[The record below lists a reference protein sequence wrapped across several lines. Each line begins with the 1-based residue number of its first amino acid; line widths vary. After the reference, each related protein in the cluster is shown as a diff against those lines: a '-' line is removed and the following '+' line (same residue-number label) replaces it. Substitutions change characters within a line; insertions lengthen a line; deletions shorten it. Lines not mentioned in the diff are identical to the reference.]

1 MIQNTPKEIMERIFS
16 YNAFIQRWMDIEAAL
31 ARAEASLDMIPKEAA
46 EEISRKAK
54 VEFLD
59 MKKLEET
66 VQEIWLPT
74 IAFVRVFKTIC
85 AGDTGQYIHWGYSSP
100 DLVNTSR
107 MLQLRDAHGVIYE
120 SLRSIEADLLDMAER
135 HADTI
140 MAGRSHNIQALPT
153 TFGYKVTSWA
163 REIRRQIQRLK
174 ECRER
179 LFVVECAGA
188 IGTMASFG
196 AKGPQVQCLM
206 AKELGLQVPD
216 MSWRGARDRV
226 AEFVNLL
233 SIIAGTLARIA
244 NEVYL
249 LMHTEIGE
257 VAEPWRHGYVGS
269 STLPHK
275 RNPFISESMISLAKK
290 IRYNAALVTEFM
302 VVGHEQN
309 IYFLLGEMEGSRD
322 ACLSMGE
329 LLTHGEN
336 MARNMTV
343 YPERMKANLGI
354 LKGLILSEAVMLE
367 LGRKIGRQTAHEVV
381 YEDAQ
386 NAIKENKDFKEMLMK
401 DTKVTQYLTET
412 DIDRLLD
419 PRSYVGLA
427 PQLTRDIVALS
438 RKERE
443 ED

>member
-1 MIQNTPKEIMERIFS
+1 MIRSTPKEAMKQIFS
-16 YNAFIQRWMDIEAAL
+16 HNVSIQRWLDVEAAL
-31 ARAEASLDMIPKEAA
+31 ARAEASLGIIPTEVA

-59 MKKLEET
+59 MEKMEET
-66 VQEIWLPT
+66 RQKTWLPT
-74 IAFVRVFKTIC
+74 IAFIRIFAAIC
-85 AGDTGQYIHWGYSSP
+85 QGDAGQYVHWGFSSP
-100 DLVNTSR
+100 DLINTSR
-107 MLQLRDAHGVIYE
+107 MLQIRDAHGVIYE
-120 SLRSIEADLLDMAER
+120 SLRRIEADLLDMAER

-140 MAGRSHNIQALPT
+140 MVGRSHNIQALPI
-153 TFGYKVTSWA
+153 TFGYKVISWA

-188 IGTMASFG
+188 VGTMASFG
-196 AKGPQVQCLM
+196 TKGPQVQSLM

-257 VAEPWRHGYVGS
+257 VAEPWQHGYVGS
-269 STLPHK
+269 STMPHK
-275 RNPFISESMISLAKK
+275 RNPFICETMISLAKK

-302 VVGHEQN
+302 VVEHEHN
-309 IYFLLGEMEGSRD
+309 IHFLIGEMEGSRD

-336 MARNMTV
+336 VAKNMII
-343 YPERMKANLGI
+343 YPERMKTNLGI
-354 LKGLILSEAVMLE
+354 LKGLTQAEVVML
-367 LGRKIGRQTAHEVV
+367 A
-381 YEDAQ
+381 
-386 NAIKENKDFKEMLMK
+386 
-401 DTKVTQYLTET
+401 
-412 DIDRLLD
+412 
-419 PRSYVGLA
+419 PR
-427 PQLTRDIVALS
+427 LTRDIVALS